1 MDTVLWPEILDNR
14 LVIFK
19 AGFDKDGLFFD
30 MSEKTTN
37 TQNIFFFISDFSK
50 FKIFEILLGEGVVI
64 RMPWVENFSKNNK
77 QVR

>member
-37 TQNIFFFISDFSK
+37 TQNIFFFISDFLK
-50 FKIFEILLGEGVVI
+50 FKIFEILLGEGVGIV
-64 RMPWVENFSKNNK
+64 
-77 QVR
+77 

>member
-77 QVR
+77 

>member
-1 MDTVLWPEILDNR
+1 MGTVLWPEILDNR

-19 AGFDKDGLFFD
+19 AGFDKDGLYFD

-77 QVR
+77 